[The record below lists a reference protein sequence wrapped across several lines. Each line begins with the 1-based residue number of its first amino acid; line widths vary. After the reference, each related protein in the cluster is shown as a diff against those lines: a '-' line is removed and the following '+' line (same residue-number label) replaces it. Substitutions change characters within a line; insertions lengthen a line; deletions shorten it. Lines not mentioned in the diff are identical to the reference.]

1 MGESAMAQF
10 VYVPLVIVGLFL
22 VLCFVAWLA
31 RNRPDS
37 FFYRFAQWGISFL
50 ENWR

>member
-1 MGESAMAQF
+1 MDQF
-10 VYVPLVIVGLFL
+10 LIIPLVLIGLFAI
-22 VLCFVAWLA
+22 FGFMAWLS
-31 RNRPDS
+31 RNKPDS